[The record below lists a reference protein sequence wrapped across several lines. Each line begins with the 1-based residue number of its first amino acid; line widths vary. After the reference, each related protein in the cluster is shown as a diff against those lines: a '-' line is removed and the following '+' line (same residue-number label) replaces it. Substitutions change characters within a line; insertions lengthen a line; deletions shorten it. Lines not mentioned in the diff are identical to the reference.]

1 MTYQKL
7 AGLLLLGPV
16 AAVARA
22 DCGSSGPTMAP
33 PSAPATPS
41 TPAASDA
48 AQVKADWHKSF
59 NTKTPAAERVKLLQS
74 GTVFAPVIQAQAG
87 PSLASAATTKATRV
101 QTTGPDH
108 AKVTYTILISGQP
121 ALRDQ
126 TGIAVWQDGTS
137 KVGAASFCGGLT
149 LEDGRKAAGL
159 SASCH
164 AGTS

>member
-7 AGLLLLGPV
+7 AGQLLLGPV
-16 AAVARA
+16 AAVAMT
-22 DCGSSGPTMAP
+22 DCDSSGPTMAP

-41 TPAASDA
+41 TSAASAA
-48 AQVKADWHKSF
+48 AQVKAGWHKSF
-59 NTKTPAAERVKLLQS
+59 NAK
-74 GTVFAPVIQAQAG
+74 AQAG
-87 PSLASAATTKATRV
+87 SSLAPAATTKATRV

-121 ALRDQ
+121 ALRNQ
-126 TGIAVWQDGTS
+126 TGIAFWHDGTS

-149 LEDGRKAAGL
+149 LEDGRKTAGL